1 MYDLEQYK
9 GDTRDFYIDLQELP
23 GPILKSEEE
32 VIDSIKN
39 IENIE
44 KEYKEKYRK
53 FNEKFNYLD
62 DKDSSKRVVETCIK

>member
-1 MYDLEQYK
+1 M
-9 GDTRDFYIDLQELP
+9 
-23 GPILKSEEE
+23 KSEEE